1 MRLGARNRLPIV
13 PSRLRMSRLLESQRG
28 FAASLLDAEVSS
40 RARRWLAGDTA
51 LVTQRLAIYRVNMAA
66 SAAKALAAAYP
77 ALQQVVGDEFFDGL
91 ARAYLRAWPSACGNL
106 YDYGG
111 EFAAFL
117 AEFPHA
123 QSLPYLP
130 DLARLEWLVH
140 RAHGAADAKPWD
152 PAGLMA
158 VAAEAQGEIRFEWA
172 AGIAV
177 MNSVYPIAHIWTI
190 HQPEYAGEFGVDWS
204 VAERAMVA
212 RAGLRVTVMALKV
225 GDAAFFIA
233 ALAGGSLDDAA
244 TAALNADPA
253 FDLSALLVR
262 AIASNLICGIATD
275 KQD

>member
-1 MRLGARNRLPIV
+1 
-13 PSRLRMSRLLESQRG
+13 MSELLESQRG
-28 FAASLLDAEVSS
+28 FAAALRDAEASS
-40 RARRWLAGDTA
+40 RTSRWLAGDSA
-51 LVTQRLAIYRVNMAA
+51 LVTQRLAFYRANMAA

-77 ALQQVVGDEFFDGL
+77 VLQQVVGNEFFDGL
-91 ARAYLRAWPSACGNL
+91 ARAYLRARPSTCGNL

-117 AEFPHA
+117 AELPHA

-140 RAHGAADAKPWD
+140 RAYGAADAKPWD

-158 VAAEAQGEIRFEWA
+158 VAPELQDEIRFEWA
-172 AGIAV
+172 AGTAV
-177 MNSVYPIAHIWTI
+177 MNSAYPIAHIWTI
-190 HQPEYAGEFGVDWS
+190 HQPEYAAEFAVDWS
-204 VAERAMVA
+204 VAERALVA
-212 RAGLRVTVMALKV
+212 RAGLRVTVMALEV

-233 ALAGGSLDDAA
+233 ALAGGSLDEAA
-244 TAALNADPA
+244 TAALNADPT
-253 FDLSALLVR
+253 FDLGALLAR